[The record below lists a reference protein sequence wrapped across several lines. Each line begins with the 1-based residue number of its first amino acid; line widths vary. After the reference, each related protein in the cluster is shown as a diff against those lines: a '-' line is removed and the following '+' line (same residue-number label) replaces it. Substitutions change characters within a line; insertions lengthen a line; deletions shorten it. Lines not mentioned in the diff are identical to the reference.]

1 MIVEAA
7 LDLSILVGDWRNTN
21 PAAGIG
27 RIVVEPNGSG
37 GVRVHV
43 ASSTRDW
50 GKVDAPVFAF
60 DFDGDKAGAFLAVYD
75 FDFEEVRL
83 QANVKLGVLVVASF
97 NTFKDD
103 SGRSSYFNRE
113 FFYRV

>member
-7 LDLSILVGDWRNTN
+7 LDLSVLVGDWRNTN

-60 DFDGDKAGAFLAVYD
+60 DF
-75 FDFEEVRL
+75 EEVRL